1 MGSCPSASG
10 LSHSAWD
17 GPEVPPG
24 RSRCQNVLLWRPNDT
39 HWMSGPRFSCLLIR
53 HTCTAPPLA
62 AVNNAVRNS
71 SAQVFKPQ
79 LPTFGPVPGSRTAGS
94 HGDSTL
100 CLLSH
105 LQAASHG
112 SRPASHPTGRVPAP
126 HFSTFWPTLVSW
138 VLTTI
143 LPVGVRCCLTTA
155 PRTAVVTLVCLR
167 LLWLLGG
174 QTQGPLGRRRQRQN
188 PRNRQQRGRSGEWW
202 HGETRLDSRESAG
215 RINELIGTLRV
226 HERGKSGTVSRILAE
241 RCWGGPVTHWVRNDS
256 WLGAG

>member
-24 RSRCQNVLLWRPNDT
+24 RSGCQNVLLWRPNDT

-105 LQAASHG
+105 LQASSHG
-112 SRPASHPTGRVPAP
+112 SRPASHPTSRAPAP

-138 VLTTI
+138 VLMTI
-143 LPVGVRCCLTTA
+143 LPVGGALLSHHGSKDGCGHTRVSQI
-155 PRTAVVTLVCLR
+155 TLAAG
-167 LLWLLGG
+167 WTDAGTPG
-174 QTQGPLGRRRQRQN
+174 QEEAAAEPQKQATEGPLGRMVAW
-188 PRNRQQRGRSGEWW
+188 G
-202 HGETRLDSRESAG
+202 DAAG
-215 RINELIGTLRV
+215 F
-226 HERGKSGTVSRILAE
+226 
-241 RCWGGPVTHWVRNDS
+241 
-256 WLGAG
+256 